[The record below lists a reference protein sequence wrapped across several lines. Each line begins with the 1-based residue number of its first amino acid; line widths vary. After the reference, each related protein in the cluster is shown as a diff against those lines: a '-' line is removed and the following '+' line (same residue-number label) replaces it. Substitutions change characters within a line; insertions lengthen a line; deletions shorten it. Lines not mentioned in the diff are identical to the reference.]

1 MKVGYKSL
9 RKDYITAVCLKQ
21 VFFVLFCRRIL
32 SKSFSV
38 GSSKILTQCGASFL
52 PRVWKTS
59 S

>member
-1 MKVGYKSL
+1 MKVGYISL

-38 GSSKILTQCGASFL
+38 GSAKILLCYGASHEYIH
-52 PRVWKTS
+52 
-59 S
+59 

>member
-9 RKDYITAVCLKQ
+9 RKDYIMAVCLKQ

-38 GSSKILTQCGASFL
+38 GSAEILTFCIVSFPL
-52 PRVWKTS
+52 LL
-59 S
+59 